1 MVITL
6 NQKLKWKPMKCRIW
20 LQCFSTI
27 PRFVIQRVNNGRE
40 GARRGGMRWKKREKT
55 HWRPTSIAHF
65 NMNKTTTLLRV
76 CERCRNKAKKT
87 NKAKIISI
95 LQYFMYSSCRYTPPC
110 SCQPSRSEWRKRENV
125 NSRRLNNWFQNR
137 TALSGKV
144 SSLSTSFFASMWS

>member
-27 PRFVIQRVNNGRE
+27 PRFVIQRVNNGRG
-40 GARRGGMRWKKREKT
+40 GARRGGMRWKRGKKHTGAR
-55 HWRPTSIAHF
+55 HQ
-65 NMNKTTTLLRV
+65 LLISTWIKQQLCFEFASVAETRQ
-76 CERCRNKAKKT
+76 KT
-87 NKAKIISI
+87 NKANINSI

-110 SCQPSRSEWRKRENV
+110 FCQPSRSEWRKRENV

-144 SSLSTSFFASMWS
+144 SSLSTLFFASMWS